1 MKKRILILDDKETIA
16 KVLSIYLM
24 AEYDCIW
31 LQDGVQGMKW
41 LQEGNLP
48 DLIISDIRMPEM
60 RGDDFLEWIKANE
73 LFKHIPVIMLSSE
86 DSTTERIRL
95 LEIGAEDY
103 IVKPFN
109 PMELKIRVKKIIEDV
124 QLIYAKDHKDAI
136 TICIN
141 LKARENIIILYEQGN
156 LKEDVENITLFR
168 KKFYQGYVVLVTGG
182 LKKEESAAYLK
193 SGINDTISPN
203 ISKEELIQKIDLIN
217 KRQELLYISNRK
229 KKVVKRFILPR
240 WKRFFDITFAGIA
253 LIVLSPVFLIISLAI
268 RLESKGPV
276 IYKAKRVGTNY
287 NIFDFLKFRSMYNN
301 ADKHLKELT
310 DLNQYKSEDDTATE
324 PKGFSDDD
332 LDGFLIGD
340 DGVILVSDDFIIP
353 EEVFA
358 SKRNSEQ
365 DQPFVKIEKDPRV
378 TRVGRFLRKYS
389 LDELPQLINIL
400 KGDMSVVG
408 NRPLPLY
415 EAERLTNDDSIDRFM
430 APAGLTGLWQVEKR
444 GDPGRLSAKER
455 KELDLKYS
463 KEFSFGMDMKILLKT
478 FTAFI
483 QKGDV

>member
-1 MKKRILILDDKETIA
+1 MTT
-16 KVLSIYLM
+16 
-24 AEYDCIW
+24 
-31 LQDGVQGMKW
+31 
-41 LQEGNLP
+41 NL
-48 DLIISDIRMPEM
+48 LYIGKSKS
-60 RGDDFLEWIKANE
+60 FLTQFGK
-73 LFKHIPVIMLSSE
+73 L
-86 DSTTERIRL
+86 
-95 LEIGAEDY
+95 
-103 IVKPFN
+103 
-109 PMELKIRVKKIIEDV
+109 EDV

-310 DLNQYKSEDDTATE
+310 DLNQYKSEDD
-324 PKGFSDDD
+324 

-400 KGDMSVVG
+400 KGDMSFVG
-408 NRPLPLY
+408 PRPEMLENVKSYTRELPEFKY
-415 EAERLTNDDSIDRFM
+415 RLR
-430 APAGLTGLWQVEKR
+430 AKAGLTGYAQIAGKYNTSPKDKLI
-444 GDPGRLSAKER
+444 
-455 KELDLKYS
+455 LDMMYIENYS
-463 KEFSFGMDMKILLKT
+463 FRTDIKLLFQTAIVLLKKDST
-478 FTAFI
+478 EGF
-483 QKGDV
+483 QKVSDCLECEKTPENLIN

>member
-1 MKKRILILDDKETIA
+1 M
-16 KVLSIYLM
+16 
-24 AEYDCIW
+24 
-31 LQDGVQGMKW
+31 
-41 LQEGNLP
+41 
-48 DLIISDIRMPEM
+48 
-60 RGDDFLEWIKANE
+60 
-73 LFKHIPVIMLSSE
+73 
-86 DSTTERIRL
+86 
-95 LEIGAEDY
+95 
-103 IVKPFN
+103 
-109 PMELKIRVKKIIEDV
+109 
-124 QLIYAKDHKDAI
+124 
-136 TICIN
+136 
-141 LKARENIIILYEQGN
+141 
-156 LKEDVENITLFR
+156 
-168 KKFYQGYVVLVTGG
+168 
-182 LKKEESAAYLK
+182 
-193 SGINDTISPN
+193 
-203 ISKEELIQKIDLIN
+203 
-217 KRQELLYISNRK
+217 
-229 KKVVKRFILPR
+229 VKRFILPR

-310 DLNQYKSEDDTATE
+310 DLNQYKSEDGTATE

>member
-1 MKKRILILDDKETIA
+1 MTT
-16 KVLSIYLM
+16 
-24 AEYDCIW
+24 
-31 LQDGVQGMKW
+31 
-41 LQEGNLP
+41 NL
-48 DLIISDIRMPEM
+48 LYIGKSKS
-60 RGDDFLEWIKANE
+60 FLTQFGK
-73 LFKHIPVIMLSSE
+73 L
-86 DSTTERIRL
+86 
-95 LEIGAEDY
+95 
-103 IVKPFN
+103 
-109 PMELKIRVKKIIEDV
+109 EDV

-310 DLNQYKSEDDTATE
+310 DLNQYKSEDGTATE

-358 SKRNSEQ
+358 SKLNSEQ

>member
-1 MKKRILILDDKETIA
+1 MTT
-16 KVLSIYLM
+16 
-24 AEYDCIW
+24 
-31 LQDGVQGMKW
+31 
-41 LQEGNLP
+41 NL
-48 DLIISDIRMPEM
+48 LYIGKSKS
-60 RGDDFLEWIKANE
+60 FLTQFGK
-73 LFKHIPVIMLSSE
+73 L
-86 DSTTERIRL
+86 
-95 LEIGAEDY
+95 
-103 IVKPFN
+103 
-109 PMELKIRVKKIIEDV
+109 EDV

-389 LDELPQLINIL
+389 LDELPQLINIV
-400 KGDMSVVG
+400 KGEMSIIG
-408 NRPLPLY
+408 PRPALWNQYDLIEEREKYGANDILP
-415 EAERLTNDDSIDRFM
+415 
-430 APAGLTGLWQVEKR
+430 GLTGWAQIH
-444 GDPGRLSAKER
+444 GRD
-455 KELDLKYS
+455 ELDIPEKAKLDGYYVDNL
-463 KEFSFGMDMKILLKT
+463 SFGLDVKCFFGTILSVLRSDGVVEGGTGEMKR
-478 FTAFI
+478 
-483 QKGDV
+483 KG